1 MIAVHFQSCRLPAL
15 RGSLGFMKGGKW
27 LIGLAFITLG
37 LVAIFSLSSYI
48 ARSTGN
54 SRERAEY
61 EHDIALPPSASK
73 IQCRGDG
80 WLRVTPLSGGFVTTM
95 FEMSPTDQSAFL
107 APLHIRGRSDPS
119 IATGDPLVN
128 GWNVWP
134 QKSPT
139 FIPGN
144 EQGGH
149 WQQTWTG
156 AATPVEM
163 VSCDSPEGRFLHLEF
178 WKLEDGS
185 MLVKM
190 CTMWDD

>member
-1 MIAVHFQSCRLPAL
+1 MRDRKLIWSFGIIAVLLCIY
-15 RGSLGFMKGGKW
+15 GGM
-27 LIGLAFITLG
+27 
-37 LVAIFSLSSYI
+37 VLSRYV
-48 ARSTGN
+48 ARSTGD
-54 SRERAEY
+54 SRERAEL
-61 EHDIALPPSASK
+61 EHGVLLPPSAAD

-80 WLRVTPLSGGFVTTM
+80 WLRVTPISGGFVTTM
-95 FEMSPTDQSAFL
+95 FEMNPAEMSTFL
-107 APLHIRGRSDPS
+107 APLRIRSRNGPA

-128 GWNVWP
+128 GWNVWS

-144 EQGGH
+144 EQGGG
-149 WQQTWTG
+149 WRQTWTG

-185 MLVKM
+185 LLVKM

>member
-1 MIAVHFQSCRLPAL
+1 
-15 RGSLGFMKGGKW
+15 MKGGKW
-27 LIGLAFITLG
+27 RIGLAFTTLG
-37 LVAIFSLSSYI
+37 SIAILSINSYI

-61 EHDIALPPSASK
+61 EHGVALPPSASK

-80 WLRVTPLSGGFVTTM
+80 WLRVTPISGGFVTTM
-95 FEMSPTDQSAFL
+95 FEMNPADAAAFL
-107 APLHIRGRSDPS
+107 APLHIRSRNGP
-119 IATGDPLVN
+119 ALAAGDPLVN

-139 FIPGN
+139 YIPGN
-144 EQGGH
+144 EQGGG

-163 VSCDSPEGRFLHLEF
+163 VSFDSPEGRFLHLEF
-178 WKLEDGS
+178 WKLDSGAT
-185 MLVKM
+185 LVKM
-190 CTMWDD
+190 CTAWDD

>member
-1 MIAVHFQSCRLPAL
+1 
-15 RGSLGFMKGGKW
+15 MKGRKW
-27 LIGLAFITLG
+27 WIGLAFATLG
-37 LVAIFSLSSYI
+37 LIAIYGLSSYV

-61 EHDIALPPSASK
+61 EHGIALPPSASE

-80 WLRVTPLSGGFVTTM
+80 WLRVTPISGGFVTTM
-95 FEMSPTDQSAFL
+95 FEMNPADTAAFL
-107 APLHIRGRSDPS
+107 APLRIRSRNGP
-119 IATGDPLVN
+119 AVPTGDPLVN

-134 QKSPT
+134 EKSPT

-144 EQGGH
+144 VQGGG

-163 VSCDSPEGRFLHLEF
+163 VSCDSPVGRFLHLEF
-178 WKLEDGS
+178 WELDRGTRLIKI
-185 MLVKM
+185 